1 MKRIIGSLAALALG
15 APLLASAAQG
25 WVVADI
31 SLQAGPD
38 TAYPS
43 IVELRAGTPVYINGC
58 IDGWTW
64 CDVSVGDDAGWVP
77 GTFLEEDY
85 RGQRVVVIDY
95 GPRIGIPVVA
105 FSLGVYWDRHY
116 HNRPFYAQRQEWTSR
131 SITPHAPP
139 RPSGAVAR
147 QSTES
152 GTSTATTT
160 TAQSQQRTPPMT
172 TATTPTP
179 SARTTDTR
187 TRTQSAQPTVSG
199 ETERRTSSATTERRE
214 PKTAQAP
221 MAQPEPKTA
230 AKATDA
236 NQLKQPAEP
245 PRTKPTQRTAMQQQE
260 QPKAQQ
266 RSNEPKPKDQLKAPP
281 KKHDESDKKKDEGGG
296 GDNGG

>member
-1 MKRIIGSLAALALG
+1 MKRIIGCVAAAALC

-43 IVELRAGTPVYINGC
+43 IVELRAGTPVSIQGC

-64 CDVSVGDDAGWVP
+64 CDVSVGDAAGWVP

-85 RGQRVVVIDY
+85 GGQRVVVIDY

-116 HNRPFYAQRQEWTSR
+116 HSRPFYAQRQEWVSR

-139 RPSGAVAR
+139 RPTGVAVSGAR
-147 QSTES
+147 QAPAT
-152 GTSTATTT
+152 TATRE
-160 TAQSQQRTPPMT
+160 QQRTPPVT

-179 SARTTDTR
+179 TDRSTR
-187 TRTQSAQPTVSG
+187 TVRTQPVQEPAQQTGSANTTARQDPKA
-199 ETERRTSSATTERRE
+199 ERAPAPVAQHE
-214 PKTAQAP
+214 PKPAAPSDAAPQA
-221 MAQPEPKTA
+221 K
-230 AKATDA
+230 
-236 NQLKQPAEP
+236 LPAEP
-245 PRTKPTQRTAMQQQE
+245 PKAAPAQRTAMQQQ
-260 QPKAQQ
+260 PKAEQKP
-266 RSNEPKPKDQLKAPP
+266 RSNEPKAKDELKAPP
-281 KKHDESDKKKDEGGG
+281 KKNDGDKKKDDDGGG
-296 GDNGG
+296 GG

>member
-1 MKRIIGSLAALALG
+1 MKKIIGFVAAAALC
-15 APLLASAAQG
+15 APLVASAAQG

-43 IVELRAGTPVYINGC
+43 IVELRAGTPVSIQGC

-105 FSLGVYWDRHY
+105 FSLGVYWDRHS
-116 HNRPFYAQRQEWTSR
+116 HSRPFYSQRQEWVSR

-139 RPSGAVAR
+139 RPTGVAVSGAR
-147 QSTES
+147 QAP
-152 GTSTATTT
+152 ATTT
-160 TAQSQQRTPPMT
+160 REQQRTPPVT

-179 SARTTDTR
+179 TDRSTTR
-187 TRTQSAQPTVSG
+187 TVRTQPVQEPAQRTGSDATARHDPKA
-199 ETERRTSSATTERRE
+199 ERAPAPVAQHE
-214 PKTAQAP
+214 PKPAAPSDAAPQAR
-221 MAQPEPKTA
+221 
-230 AKATDA
+230 
-236 NQLKQPAEP
+236 QPAEP
-245 PRTKPTQRTAMQQQE
+245 PKAAPVQRTAMQQ
-260 QPKAQQ
+260 PKAEQKP
-266 RSNEPKPKDQLKAPP
+266 RSNEPKAKDELKAPP
-281 KKHDESDKKKDEGGG
+281 KKNEGDKKKEDDGGG
-296 GDNGG
+296 GG

>member
-1 MKRIIGSLAALALG
+1 MKRIIGFAAALALS

-43 IVELRAGTPVYINGC
+43 IVELRAGTPVSIQGC

-85 RGQRVVVIDY
+85 GGQRVVVIDY

-116 HNRPFYAQRQEWTSR
+116 HSRPFYAQRQEWVSR

-139 RPSGAVAR
+139 RPTGVAATGAR
-147 QSTES
+147 QAPAA
-152 GTSTATTT
+152 GTTRE
-160 TAQSQQRTPPMT
+160 QQRAPATT
-172 TATTPTP
+172 TATTPVDRSGRT
-179 SARTTDTR
+179 ARTPPAQEPDR
-187 TRTQSAQPTVSG
+187 TGSAS
-199 ETERRTSSATTERRE
+199 TTERHEKPER
-214 PKTAQAP
+214 AQAP
-221 MAQPEPKTA
+221 MAQHEPKPATPSDA
-230 AKATDA
+230 AP
-236 NQLKQPAEP
+236 QLKQPAEP
-245 PRTKPTQRTAMQQQE
+245 PKAAPAQRTAMQQQPNTKAE
-260 QPKAQQ
+260 QKP
-266 RSNEPKPKDQLKAPP
+266 RSNEPKPKDELKAPP
-281 KKHDESDKKKDEGGG
+281 KKNEGDKKKDDDNGGG
-296 GDNGG
+296 GG